1 MAATLHS
8 INFRVCAILS
18 LILTLSLLFITRS
31 HKHTTELTRARGF
44 SHKALNIFQV
54 ISAFYSHVA
63 WGPEKAE
70 LCKIMRTRERI
81 KGSDEINVVA
91 YHCGGKNKKI
101 RKIEERKK
109 EKGEI

>member
-1 MAATLHS
+1 M
-8 INFRVCAILS
+8 
-18 LILTLSLLFITRS
+18 
-31 HKHTTELTRARGF
+31 
-44 SHKALNIFQV
+44 
-54 ISAFYSHVA
+54 A